1 MINVQLLKMFPRS
14 FPDTRITQ
22 ADNLH
27 DNKNRNNISIK
38 AHYYWHIFHALMIN
52 LTPFL
57 LCSKVI

>member
-14 FPDTRITQ
+14 FPDTLVTQ

-27 DNKNRNNISIK
+27 DNKNHNHISINI
-38 AHYYWHIFHALMIN
+38 HYYWHIFHSLMIN
-52 LTPFL
+52 LTQFL